1 MRRLETPRVVS
12 QKPKKNEQN
21 QMSANEIN
29 TLETPILNVSDSI
42 TLRPSELDDAE
53 IYLQLVA
60 ENHDRL
66 SEWLSAP
73 MPPTT
78 VEERRKAQAADLAR
92 GDDGNGHWWLIEAD
106 GDLAGTIAFHN
117 IQTINRSAMVGYWL
131 ADGFTGK
138 GIMTDSLRAIIDWAF
153 SELNLIR
160 VEIHCAITNR
170 ASCAIPERLGI
181 QREAIRR
188 QSEIKKGVVLDM
200 ASYAALADNWPPK
213 PPARQLPH
221 FEIRVDDEILLRQ
234 GVETDRDDMWKAL
247 DAGRDYIGKYLPW
260 MSEYK
265 TEADHFDGSRGYVI
279 EYKGELSGTVGFGT
293 PNSDNGIEIGY
304 WLRQDL
310 QGRGIV
316 TRSVEKIIDMLIHEM
331 EFHRVGI
338 RAATSNL
345 PSRGIPERLGFK
357 HEGTMRDNIHVNN
370 EYMDLEIYSMLDH
383 EWYKRSANA

>member
-1 MRRLETPRVVS
+1 
-12 QKPKKNEQN
+12 
-21 QMSANEIN
+21 MSANEIN
-29 TLETPILNVSDSI
+29 ILETPILTVSDSI

-53 IYLQLVA
+53 IYLQMVA
-60 ENHDRL
+60 DNHDRL

-92 GDDGNGHWWLIEAD
+92 GKDGKGHWWLIEED

-117 IQTINRSAMVGYWL
+117 IEATNRLAMVGYWL

-138 GIMTDSLRAIIDWAF
+138 GIMTDSLHAIIDWAF

-160 VEIHCAITNR
+160 IEIQCSITNR

-213 PPARQLPH
+213 PPARQYPH

-234 GVETDRDDMWKAL
+234 GIETDRDDMWKAL
-247 DAGRDYIGKYLPW
+247 DAGRDYIRKYLPW
-260 MSEYK
+260 MSAYK
-265 TEADHFDGSRGYVI
+265 TEADHTAGLNTRRNEADNFDGSRGYII
-279 EYKGELSGTVGFGT
+279 EYNGELAGAVGFGT
-293 PNSDNGIEIGY
+293 PKRDNDIEIGY
-304 WLRQDL
+304 WLRLDL

-316 TRSVEKIIDMLIHEM
+316 TRSVGKIIDMLIHEM
-331 EFHRVGI
+331 GLHRITI
-338 RAATSNL
+338 RADTSNL

-357 HEGTMRDNIHVNN
+357 HEGTMHDGGYVNN

-383 EWYKRSANA
+383 EWLKRSKNA